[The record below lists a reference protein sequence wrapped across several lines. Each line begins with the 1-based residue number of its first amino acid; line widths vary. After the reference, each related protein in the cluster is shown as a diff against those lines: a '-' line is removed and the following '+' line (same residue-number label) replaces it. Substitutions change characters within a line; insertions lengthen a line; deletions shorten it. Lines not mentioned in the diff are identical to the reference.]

1 MTERI
6 PLHYLP
12 DNSANRHELAAKI
25 HTRSFTGIFRRIRM
39 LGGTLLFA
47 LYFGTAWLNWE
58 DRQAVLWDLSESKF
72 HIFGSTFWPH
82 DFILLAFLL
91 MICAFGL
98 FFLTVFAGRVWCGY
112 ACPQSVWS
120 WVFMWAEKITE
131 GDRNQRFKL
140 DSSPMTMDKLTRRAS
155 KHMLWLMISLATA
168 ITFVGYF
175 TPIRELVVELSRAN
189 VNGWALFWIFF
200 FTAATYINAGWLR
213 EQVCFHMCP
222 YGRFQSAMLDENSLV
237 IAYDAA
243 RGESRGSRKK
253 GTDYK
258 KEGLGDCIDCQMC
271 VQVCPTGIDIRNG
284 LQMQCIGCAACVD
297 ACDSIMDK
305 MGYAKGL
312 VRYSSEQELTQGK
325 GHIIRP
331 KLIAYAAVLVAMIAA
346 FIWALTFRPMV
357 SVDVAKSRTLYQKNS
372 EGEIENGYV
381 IKIINKDQK
390 PRYFNIEGIGM
401 ESMRISGKTH
411 VHVEAGAMIEV
422 PVTLAVAQSKLEK
435 VATDIQFRVAA
446 TDGATTHAEASTF
459 IGPVN

>member
-6 PLHYLP
+6 PLRNLSHLP
-12 DNSANRHELAAKI
+12 DNHHEPSAKI
-25 HTRSFTGIFRRIRM
+25 HTRSFTGLFRRIRL
-39 LGGTLLFA
+39 LGGALLFA
-47 LYFGTAWLNWE
+47 LYFGTAWLNWGN
-58 DRQAVLWDLSESKF
+58 RQAVLWDLSESKF

-98 FFLTVFAGRVWCGY
+98 FLLTVFAGRVWCGY

-120 WVFMWAEKITE
+120 WVFMWVEKITE
-131 GDRNQRFKL
+131 GDRNQRIKL
-140 DSSPMTMDKLTRRAS
+140 DSSPMNANKLLLRAN
-155 KHMLWLMISLATA
+155 KHALWLLISLITA

-175 TPIRELVVELSRAN
+175 TPIRELVVDLFRAD
-189 VNGWALFWIFF
+189 VDGWSLFWIFF

-222 YGRFQSAMLDENSLV
+222 YGRFQSSMLDENSLV

-243 RGESRGSRKK
+243 RGEGRGARKK
-253 GTDYK
+253 GADYK
-258 KEGLGDCIDCQMC
+258 AEGLGDCVDCQMC

-284 LQMQCIGCAACVD
+284 LQMQCIGCAACID

-312 VRYSSEQELTQGK
+312 IRYSSEQELASGK
-325 GHIIRP
+325 RNIMRP
-331 KLIAYAAVLVAMIAA
+331 KLISYAAILAAMMAA
-346 FIWALTFRPMV
+346 FVWMLAFRPMV
-357 SVDVAKSRTLYQKNS
+357 SVDVAKSRTLYQQNG

-390 PRYFNIEGIGM
+390 PHYFSVESSGI
-401 ESMRISGKTH
+401 ESMKMGGKTN
-411 VHVEAGAMIEV
+411 VRVDAGDMVEV
-422 PVTLAVAQSKLEK
+422 PVTLSVPHSKIEK
-435 VATDIQFRVAA
+435 TAMDIQFRVAT
-446 TDGATTHAEASTF
+446 TDGSAIHVEASKF